1 MALRPLPAL
10 LLPFGGAALVAGLLL
25 ARQPSEATTAVGS
38 LQGITSTAPA
48 SSPPPPIDSPAVVL
62 PPLPSRDGLPVAPD
76 GRHYPLVPVDASA
89 TAQLL
94 AGLEEALRA
103 PGTPEAALPALAHQQ
118 QVIYRVLA
126 HQPARAAQV
135 RAALPERWQ
144 GVFDLHLQARRAFN
158 AMHNPARRPT
168 RLPAWRIQ
176 APEPAGKLLSYY
188 REAAAASGIPW
199 EVLAAVNLVE
209 SGMGRIDG
217 VSVADAHG
225 PMQFLPST
233 WAEPGIGNG
242 GDIRDPRTA
251 INAAA
256 RYLVR
261 RGGLKDIRKG
271 LWGYNN
277 SDLYGSGVLAYAE
290 LLRRDPAAFR
300 GLYHWE
306 IHYASAAGDIW
317 LPLGY
322 LQPQP
327 VAVKDWLQ
335 ASPAG
340 APPPGSSGY

>member
-10 LLPFGGAALVAGLLL
+10 LLPLGGAALAAGVLL
-25 ARQPSEATTAVGS
+25 ARQPSEATTAAGS
-38 LQGITSTAPA
+38 TPGIRSAALPA
-48 SSPPPPIDSPAVVL
+48 SPPPPIVSPAAAL
-62 PPLPSRDGLPVAPD
+62 PQLPTRDGLPTAPD
-76 GRHYPLVPVDASA
+76 GRHYPLVPGDAAA

-94 AGLEEALRA
+94 AGLEEALRTSA
-103 PGTPEAALPALAHQQ
+103 TPETALPALAHQQ

-126 HQPARAAQV
+126 YQPARAAQV

-158 AMHNPARRPT
+158 AMHDPARRPT

-176 APEPAGKLLSYY
+176 APEPAEKLLGYY

-199 EVLAAVNLVE
+199 QVLAAVNLVE

-225 PMQFLPST
+225 PMQFLPGT

-277 SDLYGSGVLAYAE
+277 SDLYGTGVLAYAE
-290 LLRRDPAAFR
+290 LLRRDPATFR

-306 IHYASAAGDIW
+306 IHYASAAGDVW
-317 LPLGY
+317 LPVGY

-327 VAVKDWLQ
+327 VAVRAWLL

>member
-1 MALRPLPAL
+1 MASIPIRAL
-10 LLPFGGAALVAGLLL
+10 LLTSCACGLLAGLLL
-25 ARQPSEATTAVGS
+25 VRLPSQANPGAGGGAGQVS
-38 LQGITSTAPA
+38 PSSAAAALVNPPA
-48 SSPPPPIDSPAVVL
+48 STVVSL
-62 PPLPSRDGLPVAPD
+62 PTLPGLPTAPD
-76 GRHYPLVPVDASA
+76 GRHYPLVPDDAAA
-89 TAQLL
+89 TAALL
-94 AGLEEALRA
+94 SQVEEALRSPA
-103 PGTPEAALPALAHQQ
+103 TAEADLPALGHQQ

-126 HQPARAAQV
+126 HQPEQMLRV

-144 GVFDLHLQARRAFN
+144 AVFDLHIKARRAFI
-158 AMHNPARRPT
+158 AMHDPSRRPT
-168 RLPAWRIQ
+168 KVPAWRIQ
-176 APEPAGKLLSYY
+176 APENPANLLRYY
-188 REAAAASGIPW
+188 REAAKATGIPW

-225 PMQFLPST
+225 PMQFLPGT

-261 RGGLKDIRKG
+261 RGGLKDIRRG

-277 SDLYGSGVLAYAE
+277 SDNYGTGVLAYAS
-290 LLRRDPAAFR
+290 LLSSDPAAYR

-306 IHYASAAGDIW
+306 IHFATASGDLW
-317 LPLGY
+317 LPVGY
-322 LQPQP
+322 EEKAP
-327 VAVKDWLQ
+327 VPAAAWLS
-335 ASPAG
+335 ANPAG